1 MFFLKIFYYTYLF
14 YYMGVYGCGHT
25 GRGQRAVCNSHFSL
39 STMCDLRIKF
49 RLLFLVTLDLL
60 SHLIPQIGSL

>member
-1 MFFLKIFYYTYLF
+1 MSVGTW
-14 YYMGVYGCGHT
+14 VEV
-25 GRGQRAVCNSHFSL
+25 RGQYVNSHFSL